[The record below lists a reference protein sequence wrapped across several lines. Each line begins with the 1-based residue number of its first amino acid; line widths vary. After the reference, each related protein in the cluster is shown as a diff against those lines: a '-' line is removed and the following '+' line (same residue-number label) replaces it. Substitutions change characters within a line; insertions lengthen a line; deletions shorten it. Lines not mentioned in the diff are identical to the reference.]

1 MKRYLVTDRL
11 DIDSDGLVFDD
22 LKEARAYFER
32 MNPRLQW
39 RCRYETSGKMDKGKI
54 EWALAEF
61 DESGGMRV
69 INRKSYG
76 YGDFLR
82 EAEQ

>member
-1 MKRYLVTDRL
+1 MKKYLVTDRL
-11 DIDSDGLVFDD
+11 DIDSDGPVFDD

-39 RCRYETSGKMDKGKI
+39 RCRYETSGKLDKRKI

-61 DESGGMRV
+61 DETGGMRI

-82 EAEQ
+82 EAER

>member
-1 MKRYLVTDRL
+1 MKKYLVTDRP
-11 DIDSDGLVFDD
+11 DIDSDGQVFDD

-32 MNPRLQW
+32 MDLSLQW

-54 EWALAEF
+54 EWSLAEF
-61 DESGGMRV
+61 DETGDARI

-82 EAEQ
+82 EAER